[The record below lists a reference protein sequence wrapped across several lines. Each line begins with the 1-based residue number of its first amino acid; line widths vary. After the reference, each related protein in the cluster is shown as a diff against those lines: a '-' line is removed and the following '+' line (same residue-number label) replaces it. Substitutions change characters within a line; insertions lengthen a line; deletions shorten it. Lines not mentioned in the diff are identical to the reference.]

1 MPLVL
6 QSDIITAFLY
16 PDNSNFDFQEFYR
29 CLSEQ
34 GMLIYPGKLS
44 KADCFRIG
52 NIGHLYPKDVVE
64 LLIAIEKVMSEM
76 QINLLSRRM

>member
-1 MPLVL
+1 
-6 QSDIITAFLY
+6 
-16 PDNSNFDFQEFYR
+16 
-29 CLSEQ
+29 
-34 GMLIYPGKLS
+34 MLIYPGKLS